1 MAVKRTFFPYWFR
14 GQGAMITASSV
25 LRPFADENDVVTFP
39 FGPGGDTAAGGDALR
54 AASKR
59 ETQGIDLKDF
69 GNHVFSVFLR
79 WQLNPS
85 VGLPSEPF
93 KVWRRI
99 AFPLLPKPV
108 ATPVRKTAMP
118 PLGTVHQFFQ
128 PMMSVNV
135 TIKSNGPALT
145 VNIVP
150 LANGVGFENM
160 LGFESLSVAANGER
174 RYQFY
179 APHIT
184 ALLISGADGQDV
196 TIIGEPVSHANEITG
211 WELVETVGLPVDP
224 DNFADLNG
232 QAHGKEQGLVGSEV
246 SAIDAAKQRFSRGI
260 NPFGWYP
267 NFPTGDKGPV
277 WEMPDP
283 DGMIDDARKTLL
295 QMLHKALQAPP
306 NKQVDVLDTHVISP
320 PENLSGEAMPAE
332 KGEAHVSAVKLL
344 QMAVGTDPM
353 QSVLM
358 GFGTGFPYVNLDP
371 IVLADRSFLGS
382 SDMADYDYM
391 ITGLWPNDLNGKG
404 EARELA
410 AIIPRP
416 RRVMR
421 PLTAVD
427 LRVHF
432 LSHQRPA
439 APDGS
444 WIATSRAS
452 WERLPLD
459 NLNAVSSFAFSRA
472 ESGTTDP
479 AAPLM
484 ERRPSGK
491 GHMPIGN
498 NENRKDPEYP
508 RQSASDTGFV
518 IPNAAGAVSAE
529 YGIAT
534 QNIFGIWSP
543 WATRAFSTTQPPPD
557 PVNIVSAELRPIDTG
572 SGTVC
577 PADLVV
583 EFVVDWRVRSVARI
597 DFRGRLFAAA
607 TRHAEPPG
615 GLPGAGLQKS
625 IGGAVQN
632 VFITFSG
639 DVASLTDPG
648 VPGLNGQASVI
659 NLDAQGSA
667 EVATPGFASQGHA
680 RRYRVT
686 IPAFS
691 LDYAATPHVGLAL
704 QARLREAVAPGRA
717 GGYGPRSK
725 LTYASDPRS
734 RPTQVIDIVRLASL
748 PDAKGECHAI
758 VEWQSVPGAEGYI
771 LYQSTETR
779 MLASRNLAEALPGVS
794 LSDRLSTLKTE
805 FASKPDR
812 RDFNRVNKKLLTGTN
827 LDVALPRGSQA
838 IHLFVV
844 IPISTGGVEGPWPSG
859 PTADEA
865 MIPFVAP
872 RIATPAPPTIEA
884 LPVEGPGG
892 FAARIRVETRPASG
906 ARPGRVDIYRT
917 RVADAARRLDSMG
930 PPLVSLTGSTADW
943 AASSDTNGSETW
955 ITDITGNDAPSG
967 SWKPQWY
974 RAIAW
979 GLDDPQRGIRK
990 GRGRPSPAVSIVIPP
1005 DGPPQL
1011 SPPVLVWPGGGNLG
1025 DILVSFNSD
1034 APVDPTELGSHRISV
1049 DVRFDGEDLSHF
1061 YTVAPEAADDPRNPG
1076 EKLPGATPL
1085 NLVSEVPETTQTAF
1099 WREPDGSAR
1108 NYRVFIRRPAAMPGG
1123 SVTLRLTDPIG
1134 RVTEHLARFA
1144 QGSIV
1149 PLPTLSDVDSFSIS
1163 GRGTV
1168 YSVTTDAPISGPLEY
1183 RVRITIRPTSGGG
1196 GILGPDRLRAL
1207 RDQTEEF
1214 GRFGRQSGS
1223 DPEFAGSRKIPR
1235 FEPRPGPI
1243 IDLGS
1248 NRPKSQFRTD
1258 GKNLVYEA
1266 PLDEIPVGGVPAKT
1280 NAKSPLYSASR
1291 QSIGVR
1297 TGITVFARSDLRAIT
1312 FEIIMPDGRRVSSSD
1327 RE

>member
-1 MAVKRTFFPYWFR
+1 MKRTFLPYWFR
-14 GQGAMITASSV
+14 GQGAMITANSV
-25 LRPFADENDVVTFP
+25 LQPFADENGVVTSP
-39 FGPGGDTAAGGDALR
+39 FGSTDETAAGAGALR
-54 AASKR
+54 AAAKR

-85 VGLPSEPF
+85 VGLPTEPF

-99 AFPLLPKPV
+99 AFPLLPEPV
-108 ATPVRKTAMP
+108 AAPAQRLELP
-118 PLGTVHQFFQ
+118 PLGTVYQFFE
-128 PMMSVNV
+128 PMMSISV
-135 TIKSNGPALT
+135 TVKSSGPALA

-160 LGFESLSVAANGER
+160 LGFESLTVGANSER
-174 RYQFY
+174 TYQFY

-184 ALLISGADGQDV
+184 AVLISGAGNQEV
-196 TIIGEPVSHANEITG
+196 VITGEPVSRANDIQG

-224 DNFADLNG
+224 DRFADLDG
-232 QAHGKEQGLVGSEV
+232 QAHGKEQGLTGAEL
-246 SAIDAAKQRFSRGI
+246 SARDAAKQRFSRAV

-267 NFPTGDKGPV
+267 NFPTGDKAPQ
-277 WEMPDP
+277 WEAPDP
-283 DGMIDDARKTLL
+283 DGMIDDADKTLL
-295 QMLHKALQAPP
+295 QMLHKALQSPP
-306 NKQVDVLDTHVISP
+306 NQQVNVVDTHVISP

-332 KGEAHVSAVKLL
+332 KGEANVSPIKLL

-371 IVLADRSFLGS
+371 IVFGKTSFLGS

-391 ITGLWPNDLNGKG
+391 ITGMWSKGLNGKG
-404 EARELA
+404 EPRELA

-421 PLTAVD
+421 PLTAAD

-439 APDGS
+439 APDGA

-459 NLNAVSSFAFSRA
+459 NLNAVSSFAFGRA
-472 ESGTTDP
+472 TSGSTDP
-479 AAPLM
+479 ATPLM

-508 RQSASDTGFV
+508 RQSASDTGFA

-543 WATRAFSTTQPPPD
+543 WATRAFATTQPPPD
-557 PVNIVSAELRPIDTG
+557 PVNIVSAKLRPIDTG
-572 SGTVC
+572 SGTLC

-597 DFRGRLFAAA
+597 DFRGRLFAAT
-607 TRHAEPPG
+607 TRHTEPPG
-615 GLPGAGLQKS
+615 GLPGSGMQKS

-632 VFITFSG
+632 VFIDFSG
-639 DVASLTDPG
+639 DTAALTDPG
-648 VPGLNGQASVI
+648 VPGLNGVASVI
-659 NLDAQGSA
+659 NLDAQGST
-667 EVATPGFASQGHA
+667 EVAAPGFATQGHS

-686 IPAFS
+686 IPGFS
-691 LDYAATPHVGLAL
+691 LDYASTPHVGLAL

-734 RPTQVIDIVRLASL
+734 RPTQVTDIVRLASL

-758 VEWQSVPGAEGYI
+758 VEWQTVPGADGYI

-779 MLASRNLAEALPGVS
+779 MLASRSLAEALPGVP
-794 LSDRLSTLKTE
+794 LSDRLATLKNE
-805 FASKPDR
+805 FASAPNR

-844 IPISTGGVEGPWPSG
+844 IPISAGGVEGPWPDG
-859 PTADEA
+859 PDADKSL
-865 MIPFVAP
+865 IPFVAP

-884 LPVEGPGG
+884 LPVEASGG
-892 FAARIRVETRPASG
+892 YAARIRVETRPASG
-906 ARPGRVDIYRT
+906 ARPGRVDLYRT
-917 RVADAARRLDSMG
+917 RVADAARQLDSMG
-930 PPLVSLTGSTADW
+930 PPLASLTGSTADW
-943 AASSDTNGSETW
+943 AASTDTNGSETW
-955 ITDITGNDAPSG
+955 ITEVTGEDTPSG

-979 GLDDPQRGIRK
+979 GLDDPQRGVRK
-990 GRGRPSPAVSIVIPP
+990 GRGRPSPAVSLVIPP
-1005 DGPPQL
+1005 SGPPPMTQ
-1011 SPPVLVWPGGGNLG
+1011 PVLAWPGGGNLG
-1025 DILVSFNSD
+1025 DILVSFAST
-1034 APVDPTELGSHRISV
+1034 APIGPTELGSHAISV
-1049 DVRFDGEDLSHF
+1049 EVRFAGEEQPHF
-1061 YTVAPEAADDPRNPG
+1061 YTVSPEAGDDPRNPG
-1076 EKLPGATPL
+1076 QKLPGAMPL
-1085 NLVSEVPETTQTAF
+1085 ETVRDVPEATQTAF
-1099 WREPDGSAR
+1099 WREPDGLDR
-1108 NYRVFIRRPAAMPGG
+1108 NYRLFIRRPASMPAG

-1134 RVTEHLARFA
+1134 RVTEHLASFA
-1144 QGSIV
+1144 QGSVV
-1149 PLPTLSDVDSFSIS
+1149 PLPSLSKVDSFSIS

-1168 YSVTTDAPISGPLEY
+1168 YSVTTDAPLSGPLEY
-1183 RVRITIRPTSGGG
+1183 LIRITIRPSSGGG
-1196 GILGPDRLRAL
+1196 GILGADRLRAL
-1207 RDQTEEF
+1207 RDQAEGL
-1214 GRFGRQSGS
+1214 GRFRRQPGRSTG
-1223 DPEFAGSRKIPR
+1223 FATRRTIPR

-1243 IDLGS
+1243 IDLGA
-1248 NRPKSQFRTD
+1248 NRPESQFKND

-1266 PLDEIPVGGVPAKT
+1266 PLEALPVGGIPAST

-1291 QSIGVR
+1291 QSIGAR
-1297 TGITVFARSDLRAIT
+1297 TGITVFARADLRQIT

>member
-1 MAVKRTFFPYWFR
+1 
-14 GQGAMITASSV
+14 MITASSV
-25 LRPFADENDVVTFP
+25 LRPFADENDVVTAP
-39 FGPGGDTAAGGDALR
+39 FGPTGDTAAGADALR
-54 AASKR
+54 GTARR
-59 ETQGIDLKDF
+59 ETQGIDLNDF

-99 AFPLLPKPV
+99 AFPLLSKPV
-108 ATPVRKTAMP
+108 AAMAQKLDLP
-118 PLGTVHQFFQ
+118 PLGTVHQFFE

-135 TIKSNGPALT
+135 TIKSNGPPLT
-145 VNIVP
+145 VNIAP
-150 LANGVGFENM
+150 LANGVGFENI
-160 LGFESLSVAANGER
+160 LGFESLNIPANGQR

-184 ALLISGADGQDV
+184 ALLISGADGQEV
-196 TIIGEPVSHANEITG
+196 SIIGEPVSHANEIEG
-211 WELVETVGLPVDP
+211 WELIETVGLPVDP
-224 DNFADLNG
+224 DKFADLGG
-232 QAHGKEQGLVGSEV
+232 QAHGKEQGLVGAEL
-246 SAIDAAKQRFSRGI
+246 SAMEAAKQRFSRGL

-267 NFPTGDKGPV
+267 TFPSGAKGPV

-283 DGMIDDARKTLL
+283 AGMIDDAQKTLL

-306 NKQVDVLDTHVISP
+306 NQQVNVLETHVINP

-332 KGEAHVSAVKLL
+332 KGEANVSPIKLL

-371 IVLADRSFLGS
+371 IVFGDRSFLGS

-391 ITGLWPNDLNGKG
+391 ITGLWANDLNGKG
-404 EARELA
+404 EPRELA

-421 PLTAVD
+421 PLTAAD
-427 LRVHF
+427 MRVHF

-439 APDGS
+439 VPDGP

-459 NLNAVSSFAFSRA
+459 NLNPVSSFAFSRA

-479 AAPLM
+479 ATPLM

-508 RQSASDTGFV
+508 RQSASDTGFL

-534 QNIFGIWSP
+534 QNLFGIWSP
-543 WATRAFSTTQPPPD
+543 WATRAFSSTQPPPD

-597 DFRGRLFAAA
+597 DFRGRLFAAP
-607 TRHAEPPG
+607 TRHSEPPG

-632 VFITFSG
+632 VHITFSG
-639 DVASLTDPG
+639 DTGALVDPG
-648 VPGLNGQASVI
+648 VPGLDGVASVV
-659 NLDAQGSA
+659 NLDAQGSV
-667 EVATPGFASQGHA
+667 EVATPGFATQGHA

-725 LTYASDPRS
+725 LTYASDPRA

-779 MLASRNLAEALPGVS
+779 MLASRNLPEALSGVS
-794 LSDRLSTLKTE
+794 LSDRLATLKGA
-805 FASKPDR
+805 FANKPDR

-844 IPISTGGVEGPWPSG
+844 LPVSSGGIEGPWPSG
-859 PTADEA
+859 PDADKA
-865 MIPFVAP
+865 LIPFVAP

-906 ARPGRVDIYRT
+906 ARPGRIDLYRT

-930 PPLVSLTGSTADW
+930 PPLASLTGSTPDW
-943 AASSDTNGSETW
+943 VAGSDTNGSETW
-955 ITDITGNDAPSG
+955 ITDVTGTDAPAG

-979 GLDDPQRGIRK
+979 GLDDPQRGVRK
-990 GRGRPSPAVSIVIPP
+990 GRGRPSPAVSVVIPP
-1005 DGPPQL
+1005 AGPPPMT
-1011 SPPVLVWPGGGNLG
+1011 PPVLIWPGGGNLG
-1025 DILVSFNSD
+1025 DILVSFTST
-1034 APVDPTELGSHRISV
+1034 APVDATELGSHTISV
-1049 DVRFDGEDLSHF
+1049 DVRFEGQEQPHF
-1061 YTVAPEAADDPRNPG
+1061 LTVPAEPADDPRTPG
-1076 EKLPGATPL
+1076 QKLPGATPL
-1085 NLVSEVPETTQTAF
+1085 ELVSETPETTQTGF
-1099 WREPDGSAR
+1099 WREPDGQAR
-1108 NYRVFIRRPAAMPGG
+1108 NYRLFIRRPAAMPGG
-1123 SVTLRLTDPIG
+1123 SITLRLTDPLG
-1134 RVTEHLARFA
+1134 RVTEHMARFA
-1144 QGSIV
+1144 QGSII
-1149 PLPTLSDVDSFSIS
+1149 PPPSLSDVDSFSIA

-1168 YSVTTDAPISGPLEY
+1168 YSVTTNAPITGPLEY
-1183 RVRITIRPTSGGG
+1183 RVRITIRPLSQKGGVF
-1196 GILGPDRLRAL
+1196 GPDRLRAL
-1207 RDQTEEF
+1207 RGRTEEI
-1214 GRFGRQSGS
+1214 GRFGRRSGS
-1223 DPEFAGSRKIPR
+1223 ERDISEGRIIRR

-1248 NRPKSQFRTD
+1248 NRPKSQFITD

-1266 PLDEIPVGGVPAKT
+1266 ALDDVPVGGVPASTAK
-1280 NAKSPLYSASR
+1280 KSPLFSASR
-1291 QSIGVR
+1291 QSIGGR
-1297 TGITVFARSDLRAIT
+1297 TGITVFARADLRAIT